1 MDPVR
6 TVSPSEEP
14 GRGQRVGPLGYSQ
27 FRWVWV
33 GESVAILGDVSFL
46 VAFSWLILGIADAA
60 TLGAVLLTVAVPRGA
75 LMLVGGVL
83 TDRFTP
89 RTVMFVSHLA
99 RGVAV
104 AALTGLFLT
113 ETLAIWHLFAIGLVF
128 GIADAFFWPASV
140 AIIPTLVPREQ
151 LAKANAFAG
160 AGEQAARLVGPL
172 LGGALVSL
180 GGLGWVFGLNVLAMF
195 FAAVSLL
202 AVRKVKVEEQEQL
215 SVRGVLR
222 QIRSG
227 LGYAAGSVETRIVV
241 ALIAAAT
248 LSYSGL
254 FAVGLPTLARSF
266 DSGGAF
272 VLGMMLSAWG
282 LGQLA
287 GTLSASVTGLP
298 ERWGLLIIGMALLEG
313 VSFAVLGF
321 VPNSLVAVALLALL
335 GFGVAYSTDVALPT
349 FVQTTTPPELLGRV
363 SSVLELPRVLLEPVS
378 IAAMGLLATGDVRW
392 AFVAAAVPMLLV
404 SLALATSRRA
414 RALRTT

>member
-1 MDPVR
+1 MDPVQ

-14 GRGQRVGPLGYSQ
+14 GRGKHVGPLGYSQ

-46 VAFSWLILGIADAA
+46 VAFSWLILGISDAA
-60 TLGAVLLTVAVPRGA
+60 TLGAVLLTVGIPRGV

-83 TDRFTP
+83 TDRFSP
-89 RTVMFVSHLA
+89 RTVMLVSHLA
-99 RGVAV
+99 RGIAV

-113 ETLAIWHLFAIGLVF
+113 GTLAIWHLFAIGLVF
-128 GIADAFFWPASV
+128 GVADAFFWPASV
-140 AIIPTLVPREQ
+140 SIIPTLVPREL
-151 LAKANAFAG
+151 LARANALAG

-172 LGGALVSL
+172 FGGALVSL
-180 GGLGWVFGLNVLAMF
+180 GGLGWVFGLNACAMF
-195 FAAVSLL
+195 FAAASLL
-202 AVRKVKVEEQEQL
+202 GVRKIKVDEQERL

-222 QIRSG
+222 EIRSG
-227 LGYAAGSVETRIVV
+227 LGYAARSVEIRIVV

-254 FAVGLPTLARSF
+254 FGVGLPALAKSL
-266 DSGGAF
+266 DSGGAL

-287 GTLSASVTGLP
+287 GTLSASFTGLP
-298 ERWGLLIIGMALLEG
+298 RRWGLLIIGMAFLEG
-313 VSFAVLGF
+313 ASFAVLGF
-321 VPNSLVAVALLALL
+321 VPNTLVAVALLALL

-363 SSVLELPRVLLEPVS
+363 SSVLELPRVVLEPVS
-378 IAAMGLLATGDVRW
+378 MATMGLLAAGDVRW
-392 AFVAAAVPMLLV
+392 AFLAAAVPMLLV
-404 SLALATSRRA
+404 SLALATNRRA